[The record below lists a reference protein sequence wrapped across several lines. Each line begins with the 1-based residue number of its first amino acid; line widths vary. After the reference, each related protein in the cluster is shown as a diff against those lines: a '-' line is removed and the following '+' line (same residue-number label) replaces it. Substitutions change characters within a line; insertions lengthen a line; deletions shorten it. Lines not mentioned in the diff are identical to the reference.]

1 MNIYKDGK
9 VTKTLHNQEAETKIS
24 NVFCAIA
31 QFISQSQA
39 SYICTMQK

>member
-31 QFISQSQA
+31 QCLSQSEA
-39 SYICTMQK
+39 SYIRTMQK